1 MQFFANNSVRALSS
15 LIAGE
20 ESSSSMLL
28 HADNDS
34 DVVNNNIKTILVF
47 VNVIAM
53 LFYVT

>member
-1 MQFFANNSVRALSS
+1 MQFFANTSVSALPSVF
-15 LIAGE
+15 AGK

-28 HADNDS
+28 HADNDN

-47 VNVIAM
+47 VNVISM